1 MNEPENENV
10 FELEDRFNETDT
22 ELYKPNELIAVISSK
37 DINRNARHLFNYF
50 LRYAQQQIKF
60 NKNHKGNEFSLDLSG
75 LNDLAGIDKHNQ
87 SRIENALDRLMEPVK
102 FRDKDNPNHYT
113 AFSLVPKIEVNFDK
127 GLYKYKLAD
136 EVIQLLSSNTYF
148 TKINLIKLNGLKSKY
163 SIVFYELIKRYAT
176 APKFP
181 IFSIDEL
188 REITSTLNKKAYDNY
203 SNFKKNVLDVA
214 VSEINSITEFQ
225 VSYDVIREKRKK
237 KVYAIKFFVSN
248 KNGSHKD
255 EETAEISDVFCL
267 NLLAFQDCDSDY
279 LDVYKSYKRLSR
291 GRISLSKFYEYTYR
305 YSLSS
310 FKFLLEKAEQG
321 NWKTISLDWLE
332 QREVLPRKDEF
343 LLERLLARVTE
354 DHLDFVNTKI
364 IGSYGFASVIRRLK
378 KALGAD
384 EVQDPIL

>member
-1 MNEPENENV
+1 M
-10 FELEDRFNETDT
+10 
-22 ELYKPNELIAVISSK
+22 
-37 DINRNARHLFNYF
+37 
-50 LRYAQQQIKF
+50 
-60 NKNHKGNEFSLDLSG
+60 
-75 LNDLAGIDKHNQ
+75 
-87 SRIENALDRLMEPVK
+87 
-102 FRDKDNPNHYT
+102 
-113 AFSLVPKIEVNFDK
+113 
-127 GLYKYKLAD
+127 
-136 EVIQLLSSNTYF
+136 
-148 TKINLIKLNGLKSKY
+148 
-163 SIVFYELIKRYAT
+163 
-176 APKFP
+176 
-181 IFSIDEL
+181 
-188 REITSTLNKKAYDNY
+188 
-203 SNFKKNVLDVA
+203 
-214 VSEINSITEFQ
+214 
-225 VSYDVIREKRKK
+225 REKTNK